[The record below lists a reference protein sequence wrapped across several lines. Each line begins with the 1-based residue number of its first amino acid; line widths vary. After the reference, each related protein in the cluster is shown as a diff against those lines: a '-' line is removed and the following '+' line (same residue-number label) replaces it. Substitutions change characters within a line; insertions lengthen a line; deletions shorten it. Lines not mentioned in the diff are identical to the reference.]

1 MRSKFASPETRAI
14 GAVVAEGF
22 LSRLSFGVVWVTV
35 LFYARFELQM
45 SYAEVGLLISL
56 NTFISI
62 PLKLVT
68 GAVADRFG
76 LKRTL
81 VVAMVFR
88 SAVTLMYVAAA
99 GPVALYAARVLHGV
113 AISLRDPAIDALIAE
128 NGGKKQI
135 AQSFAWY
142 QTAKSFAGNSA
153 KAAGV
158 FVLAFSDS
166 YTVVFLVAFVLSI
179 LPLGVVVRYLREA
192 PRERTIR
199 PADGAD
205 APAEE
210 AEPDGRKPGLR
221 VIAAFAGLGFL
232 ISATAYSVSSF
243 FPLLAEEYAHLT
255 KPQIGLIMTIVTF
268 IPLTGAVF
276 GWLADH
282 VNPKVV
288 LSFRSLANV
297 GSSAMYLVFPTFAGI
312 AAGRIMDDMGKA
324 AFKPAWGA
332 MAAHLSSF
340 DKKSRA
346 RTMGYLSSGEDAGES
361 VGQLGAGLILGG
373 GVAALPALL
382 LVRIGLAAVTEVYTV
397 VFAQTYL
404 EERVEKQGRVLRR
417 LPMPIRVAAAVAA
430 GFASGFLVQ
439 QLVKPSEQPAAR
451 PVPPPAH
458 QLVKATTGCTGNPT
472 IDAIRRDT
480 GGC

>member
-1 MRSKFASPETRAI
+1 MRRSKFANPETRAI

-45 SYAEVGLLISL
+45 SYAEVGFLISL

-68 GAVADRFG
+68 GTIADRCG

-81 VVAMVFR
+81 VVAMLFR
-88 SAVTLMYVAAA
+88 SAVTLMYIVAT
-99 GPVALYAARVLHGV
+99 GPAALYAARVLHGV
-113 AISLRDPAIDALIAE
+113 SISLRDPAIDALIAE

-158 FVLAFSDS
+158 FLLAFTDS
-166 YTVVFLVAFVLSI
+166 YTAVFFVAFVMSI
-179 LPLGVVVRYLREA
+179 MPLGVVVRYLREQ
-192 PRERTIR
+192 PRERTLR
-199 PADGAD
+199 GAQAAD
-205 APAEE
+205 APK
-210 AEPDGRKPGLR
+210 PDASGAKPTAR

-243 FPLLAEEYAHLT
+243 FPLLAEEYAHLS
-255 KPQIGLIMTIVTF
+255 KPQIGVIMTIVTF
-268 IPLTGAVF
+268 IPLSGAVF

-288 LSFRSLANV
+288 LSFRSVANI
-297 GSSAMYLVFPTFAGI
+297 GSSALYLVFPTFVGV

-332 MAAHLSSF
+332 MGAHVSSF

-361 VGQLGAGLILGG
+361 FGQLGAGLILGG

-382 LVRIGLAAVTEVYTV
+382 MVRIVLATVTEIYTV
-397 VFAQTYL
+397 VFAKKYL
-404 EERVEKQGRVLRR
+404 EERVAKQGPVLRR
-417 LPMPIRVAAAVAA
+417 LPMPVRVAAAVAA
-430 GFASGFLVQ
+430 GFATGFLAQ
-439 QLVKPSEQPAAR
+439 QLVKPSDQPAAK
-451 PVPPPAH
+451 PAPAAARVA
-458 QLVKATTGCTGNPT
+458 QPAATCTGNAT

>member
-1 MRSKFASPETRAI
+1 MRSKKFASPETRAI

-62 PLKLVT
+62 PLKLIT
-68 GAVADRFG
+68 GTIADRCG

-81 VVAMVFR
+81 IVAMLFR
-88 SAVTLMYVAAA
+88 SAVTLMYVGAA
-99 GPVALYAARVLHGV
+99 GPAALFGARILHGV
-113 AISLRDPAIDALIAE
+113 SISLRDPAIDALIAE

-158 FVLAFSDS
+158 FLLAFTGS
-166 YTVVFLVAFVLSI
+166 YTAVFLVAFVMSI
-179 LPLGVVVRYLREA
+179 MPLGVIVRYLHEA
-192 PRERTIR
+192 PRERTLR
-199 PADGAD
+199 GAD
-205 APAEE
+205 AAGDAGAKPERDE
-210 AEPDGRKPGLR
+210 RKPSAR
-221 VIAAFAGLGFL
+221 VIAAFAGLGFM

-243 FPLLAEEYAHLT
+243 FPLLAEEYAHLS

-288 LSFRSLANV
+288 LSFRSIANI
-297 GSSAMYLVFPTFAGI
+297 GSSALYLVFPTFLGI
-312 AAGRIMDDMGKA
+312 AVGRVMDDMGKA

-332 MAAHLSSF
+332 MGARVSSF

-382 LVRIGLAAVTEVYTV
+382 LVRIVMAAATEIYTV
-397 VFAQTYL
+397 VFAKKYL
-404 EERVEKQGRVLRR
+404 EERVAAQGPVLRR
-417 LPMPIRVAAAVAA
+417 FPMPLRVAAAVAA

-439 QLVKPSEQPAAR
+439 QLVKPSGQPEAKPAAAAHVAKAV
-451 PVPPPAH
+451 PV
-458 QLVKATTGCTGNPT
+458 CTGNAT